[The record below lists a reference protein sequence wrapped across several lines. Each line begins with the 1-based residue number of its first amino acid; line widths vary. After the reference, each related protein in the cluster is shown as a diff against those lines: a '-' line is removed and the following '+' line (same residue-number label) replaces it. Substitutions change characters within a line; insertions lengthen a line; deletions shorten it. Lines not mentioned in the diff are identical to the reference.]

1 MFNPHRRSLHTK
13 TLEALL
19 FLNQNRELWNVAMV
33 AVIVNE
39 RDEEVLAVAEED
51 HVAENDEDG
60 AKDDEWE

>member
-1 MFNPHRRSLHTK
+1 
-13 TLEALL
+13 
-19 FLNQNRELWNVAMV
+19 MV